1 MGTIQSVLGYVEVE
15 LTSASIPAALDRITR
30 AGIPVWKLLP
40 EDELTM
46 RMQIP
51 RNQYRKLCTLCQKHG
66 DTLKI
71 SARRGLYWMVK
82 EILSRPVL
90 ILGVLLLLFASF
102 YLPTRV
108 LFVTVEGNDKL
119 PTQLILEAAQEC
131 GIQFWAPRREV
142 RSERM
147 KNALL
152 EALPELRWAGINTY
166 GCRAVI
172 SVSEKALQT
181 DQPETSSVSSILA
194 SQEGIITSA
203 TATQGNLLC
212 REGQAV
218 KAGDVL
224 ISGYQDCGISIRAVR
239 AEGEVFALTNRNL
252 SVIAPM
258 DWAVKGENTEV
269 RRKYSLIFGKKRINL
284 WKGSGISEG
293 RCVRMYEEYYITLPG
308 GFRLPVRVGVERVMD
323 GSTVNEVYPEDEAVA
338 MLTDFA
344 ERYLNQQMVAG
355 RITQSHIQT
364 TCDGAI
370 CRLTGNYFCVEMI
383 GTLRHNEIGEYNGKD
398 S

>member
-15 LTSASIPAALDRITR
+15 LTSANIPAALDRITQ
-30 AGIPVWKLLP
+30 AGIPVWKLIP

-51 RNQYRKLCTLCQKHG
+51 RNQYRKLYKLCQKHG
-66 DTLKI
+66 DAIKI

-82 EILSRPVL
+82 GIFSRPVL
-90 ILGVLLLLFASF
+90 IFGVLLLLFASF

-108 LFVTVEGNDKL
+108 LFVTVAGNDKI
-119 PTQLILEAAQEC
+119 PTQMILEAAQEC
-131 GIQFWAPRREV
+131 GIRFWAPRREV

-172 SVSEKALQT
+172 SVSEKVLQT
-181 DQPETSSVSSILA
+181 EQPEMSSVSSILA
-194 SQEGIITSA
+194 SLDGVITSA

-218 KAGDVL
+218 KAGDIL

-239 AEGEVFALTNRNL
+239 ADGEVFALTNRNL
-252 SVIAPM
+252 CVKMPM
-258 DWAVKGENTEV
+258 DWTVKGENTEV

-293 RCVRMYEEYYITLPG
+293 RCVRMYEEYYVTLPG
-308 GFRLPVRVGVERVMD
+308 GFRLPVRVV
-323 GSTVNEVYPEDEAVA
+323 S
-338 MLTDFA
+338 
-344 ERYLNQQMVAG
+344 
-355 RITQSHIQT
+355 SHMARRESILLSF
-364 TCDGAI
+364 GI
-370 CRLTGNYFCVEMI
+370 SIIWSL
-383 GTLRHNEIGEYNGKD
+383 
-398 S
+398 